1 MSKTPERSLLALK
14 AKLSAKVSALLGALL
29 LAACAQTPQ
38 QPAAAPEAVLAP
50 NANLLVQGIPPIP
63 QSLVRQVE
71 RYTDFRGHSFV
82 DWHPLRREMLVSH
95 RKAGSSTAQLFRVDG
110 PLAEPVALTEGA
122 DPVTQASYEPRE
134 GRYIVFER
142 SAGGSEVAQLYRLDA
157 PGREPVLLSNPDE
170 RNDMVGWLHDGS
182 RLLYTAVPLDRTAQ
196 GGSRTQISTA
206 LWSVDPARP
215 ESRRKLAELPG
226 PGWFA
231 GKPSWDDKQLALV
244 RYISANESQVW
255 LLDLASGTTRQLLPA
270 ANEPGLKAV
279 HFAGAFSRDNRSLY
293 LISDRFG
300 EFRELMRYELASG
313 RLERIT
319 HHIPWDVSGVSATED
334 GRQLALQVNVDG
346 RDELRLF
353 DGQSLKELPAPR
365 IPEGAVGS
373 TAYHRSRGE
382 LVFSLSNAQGPS
394 QLYTLDSQGRTQ
406 AWTQPYAPPG
416 VDTRQFAGQQ
426 IVRWKSFDGLGIS
439 GLLSRPD
446 AKRFPGKRPVII
458 AIHGGPEGQATVG
471 FLGRNQYYVNELG
484 IAFLQPNVRGSEGY
498 GKSFLAL
505 DNGYK
510 REDSVKDIGAL
521 LDWIA
526 TQPDLDASRV
536 LVMGGSYGGYMT
548 LAVSTHYADRI
559 AGAIDIVGI
568 SHFVTFLQNTES
580 YRRDLRRVEYGDERD
595 PAMREFL
602 DKISPLSNAHKISK
616 PLFVVQG
623 KNDPRVPYTEAE
635 QIVDKVRAKGGTVW
649 YLRAENEGHGFAR
662 KENADYQFYASILFM
677 QQTLLK

>member
-1 MSKTPERSLLALK
+1 MSKIPERSLLPLK
-14 AKLSAKVSALLGALL
+14 AKLSALLGALL

-38 QPAAAPEAVLAP
+38 QPAAAAPEAVLAP

-63 QSLVRQVE
+63 QNLVRQVE

-196 GGSRTQISTA
+196 GGSRAQISTA

-255 LLDLASGTTRQLLPA
+255 LLDLASGATRQLLPA

-279 HFAGAFSRDNRSLY
+279 HFPGAFSRDNKTLH

-300 EFRELMRYELASG
+300 EFRELMSYEIASG
-313 RLERIT
+313 RFERLT
-319 HHIPWDVSGVSATED
+319 RHIPWDVSGASATED
-334 GRQLALQVNVDG
+334 ERRLALQINVDG

-373 TAYHRSRGE
+373 TAYHRRSGE
-382 LVFSLSNAQGPS
+382 LAFSLSNAQGPS
-394 QLYTLDSQGRTQ
+394 QLYTLDEAGRTQ
-406 AWTQPYAPPG
+406 AWTRPYAPPG
-416 VDTRQFAGQQ
+416 VDTRQFAGQE

-595 PAMREFL
+595 PAMRAFL

-662 KENADYQFYASILFM
+662 KENADYQFYASILFI
-677 QQTLLK
+677 QRTLLK

>member
-14 AKLSAKVSALLGALL
+14 AKLSALLGALL
-29 LAACAQTPQ
+29 LAACAQAPQ
-38 QPAAAPEAVLAP
+38 QPAAAAAPEAVLAP

-196 GGSRTQISTA
+196 GGSRAQISTA

-244 RYISANESQVW
+244 RYVSANESQVW
-255 LLDLASGTTRQLLPA
+255 LLDLASGATRQLLPA

-334 GRQLALQVNVDG
+334 GRQLALQINVDG

-373 TAYHRSRGE
+373 TAYHRSLGE

-548 LAVSTHYADRI
+548 LAVSTHYAARI